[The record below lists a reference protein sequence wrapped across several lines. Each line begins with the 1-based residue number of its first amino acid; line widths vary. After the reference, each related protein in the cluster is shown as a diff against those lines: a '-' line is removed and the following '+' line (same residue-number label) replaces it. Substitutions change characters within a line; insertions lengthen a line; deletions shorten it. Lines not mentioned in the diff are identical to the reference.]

1 VVYSHR
7 VYGPAVG
14 PPMTTWM
21 GANGSDVEKSLMAL
35 DVGRVIAAVKNSR

>member
-1 VVYSHR
+1 
-7 VYGPAVG
+7 
-14 PPMTTWM
+14 MTTWM